1 MARPRK
7 RENQGLPQNL
17 LCRKRQRKNG
27 KIVKRGIELS
37 KEDKLEI
44 EFSDVKKKVVVK

>member
-27 KIVKRGIELS
+27 KIVTYYYYVMIDT
-37 KEDKLEI
+37 KEKALGTDKHLA
-44 EFSDVKKKVVVK
+44 VL

>member
-17 LCRKRQRKNG
+17 ICRKRQRKNG
-27 KIVKRGIELS
+27 KIVTYYYYVM
-37 KEDKLEI
+37 
-44 EFSDVKKKVVVK
+44 SDKKKSRSVWTNI